1 MENLL
6 EKRSSRSAMENL
18 LEKRSSKSAMEGLL
32 EKRSSDGTRDAGVA
46 RMNAESE
53 GPARRRP

>member
-1 MENLL
+1 
-6 EKRSSRSAMENL
+6 MENL